1 MVQLFTA
8 PPVQKR
14 DPAIPQD
21 RPVYRILNEQGFFGP
36 DDTLHPAGELIVLY
50 DTPNEDMEPMNEL
63 AQEAFEKYVDTLE
76 ESARVVAERNGR
88 YYAGRPRTKDEMI
101 ANASEDARRLQT
113 VKNPNGVKIM
123 GAKMNSKKRIQ
134 KVNPETTSDFVANNE
149 ERASKIEKLG

>member
-1 MVQLFTA
+1 
-8 PPVQKR
+8 
-14 DPAIPQD
+14 
-21 RPVYRILNEQGFFGP
+21 
-36 DDTLHPAGELIVLY
+36 
-50 DTPNEDMEPMNEL
+50 MNEL
-63 AQEAFEKYVDTLE
+63 AREAFEKYVDALE

-113 VKNPNGVKIM
+113 VQNPNGVKIM